1 MNVHGRF
8 TAAVGSVALNVVL
21 ALIFTQTAG
30 AAIPAT
36 NASAHDPHSYTVVL
50 GADHP
55 SQARCAA
62 RLRTRAIIAVVLGL
76 IV

>member
-21 ALIFTQTAG
+21 TLIFTQAAG

-36 NASAHDPHSYTVVL
+36 NGSAHDPHSYTVVL

-55 SQARCAA
+55 PQAPCAA
-62 RLRTRAIIAVVLGL
+62 RLRTRAIIAVLLGL